1 MKWAKLSQCLIRF
14 RNQSSQVLT
23 LMCARGSQMHAIKFG
38 IHRLLT
44 YTQANDGFVFPGA
57 VIFVFS
63 PVSELG

>member
-1 MKWAKLSQCLIRF
+1 
-14 RNQSSQVLT
+14 VLT